1 MEKLF
6 TEPVGWIGLL
16 GSMAL
21 MVVGHVGRKY
31 LLPFLSIGKRQRYAG
46 FVAMIADEI
55 TDDLRAKYPD
65 REWTEWLDEAV
76 DLVVDI
82 CEVGPD
88 VARRAI
94 SAAVARKQAA
104 SKQQ

>member
-1 MEKLF
+1 ME
-6 TEPVGWIGLL
+6 EMMSAPAGWVGLL

-31 LLPFLSIGKRQRYAG
+31 LLPFLSVGKRQRYAG
-46 FVAMIADEI
+46 FVAQIADEI
-55 TDDLRAKYPD
+55 TDDLRHKYPD

-76 DLVVDI
+76 DLLVDI

-104 SKQQ
+104 

>member
-1 MEKLF
+1 MEEMMS
-6 TEPVGWIGLL
+6 TPVGWVGLL

-31 LLPFLSIGKRQRYAG
+31 LLPFLSVGKRQRYAG
-46 FVAMIADEI
+46 FVAQIADEI
-55 TDDLRAKYPD
+55 TDDLRQKYPD

-76 DLVVDI
+76 DLLVDI
-82 CEVGPD
+82 CDVGPD

-94 SAAVARKQAA
+94 SAAMARKQAA
-104 SKQQ
+104 